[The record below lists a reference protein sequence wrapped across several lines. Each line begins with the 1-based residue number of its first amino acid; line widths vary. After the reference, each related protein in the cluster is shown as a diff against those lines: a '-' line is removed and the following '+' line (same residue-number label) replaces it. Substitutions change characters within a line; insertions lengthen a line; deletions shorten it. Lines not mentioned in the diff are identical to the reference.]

1 MLSQIGAATV
11 TGLLAQNWFGN
22 VGVSVASGVLT
33 LVLFVYGEA
42 IPKTYAVRHAE
53 TSALLVSGPITLLDR
68 LLRPLVTAIV
78 WLADIQLPGKGI
90 SASPT
95 ITEHELR
102 LLAGEAEQEGEI
114 TEHDRELIERAFRF
128 GDRRVDDIMVPR
140 PDMVA
145 VDINSDI
152 DDVVEVALQSG
163 HRRLPVFAE
172 SLENIIGVVR
182 LRDLIE
188 AQRNNIHLLK
198 GVMSP
203 GPCCARVA
211 AGDHSAAPRCSS
223 GATIWQSWST
233 NTG

>member
-1 MLSQIGAATV
+1 
-11 TGLLAQNWFGN
+11 
-22 VGVSVASGVLT
+22 
-33 LVLFVYGEA
+33 
-42 IPKTYAVRHAE
+42 
-53 TSALLVSGPITLLDR
+53 
-68 LLRPLVTAIV
+68 
-78 WLADIQLPGKGI
+78 
-90 SASPT
+90 
-95 ITEHELR
+95 
-102 LLAGEAEQEGEI
+102 
-114 TEHDRELIERAFRF
+114 
-128 GDRRVDDIMVPR
+128 MVPR

-203 GPCCARVA
+203 VHVVPESLRVTTLLSEMQERSDHLA
-211 AGDHSAAPRCSS
+211 IVVDEYGVTVGLVTVEDVAEELLGTMSPDQPPNQLESVEVGHWVSPGALPVEDLEAIGVDVPAGEWNTVAGLMLGQAGRLL
-223 GATIWQSWST
+223 ST
-233 NTG
+233 GESVHIPPFVLRVDAVRGRRIIRVSIRNEEDV